1 MIELGK
7 IQKLTINKETSQG
20 IYLNDENEKDHEILL
35 PKNDVPSGIQI
46 GDEIEVFVYR
56 DSEDRWIATTERP
69 KIIMYE
75 LSMLKVVDK
84 TKIGAFL
91 DWGLPKDLFLPFKEQ
106 NQSIKK
112 GNDCLVGLYVD
123 KSNRLCATMNI
134 SKLLKNQSP
143 YQEND
148 KVKGTIYSINREIGA
163 FVAVED
169 QYQGLIPMREFYGH
183 YKIGDKVE
191 AEVIKIKKDGK
202 LDLRIRKKA
211 YKEIDKDAEKILNRI
226 INEGGNLDLNDNS
239 SPEKIKKEL
248 QMSKRAFKRAV
259 GRLLKLKKI
268 EMKGTGIQLIRKE

>member
-7 IQKLTINKETSQG
+7 IQKLTAIKESAQG
-20 IYLNDENEKDHEILL
+20 VYLHDEDEKEQEILL
-35 PKNDVPSGIQI
+35 PKNEVPSGIQM
-46 GDEIEVFVYR
+46 GDEIEVFVYK

-69 KIIMYE
+69 KIIMHE

-106 NQSIKK
+106 SQSIKK
-112 GNDCLVGLYVD
+112 GNDYLVGLYID

-134 SKLLKNQSP
+134 PKLLKNQSP

-148 KVKGTIYSINREIGA
+148 KVKGTIYSLNKEIGA
-163 FVAVED
+163 FVAVD
-169 QYQGLIPMREFYGH
+169 NQYQGLIPAREFYGH
-183 YKIGDKVE
+183 YTIGDEVE
-191 AEVIKIKKDGK
+191 AEVMKVKKDGK

-226 INEGGNLDLNDNS
+226 INEGGYLELNDNS
-239 SPEKIKKEL
+239 APEKIKKEL

-259 GRLLKLKKI
+259 GRLLKLNKI
-268 EMKGTGIQLIRKE
+268 EMKDSGIQLIKK